1 MLLDDIG
8 AWGEV
13 GKHAWPV
20 DKMTVWDAMGK
31 GGLEFEGKNNIPL
44 SHIVEVG
51 LISRASVDAAEE
63 IGVDLKFE
71 TKIEKLEIPDRYN
84 PAIHGNHY
92 DLIFIPLGVV
102 RRAQ

>member
-8 AWGEV
+8 AWSEIN
-13 GKHAWPV
+13 KSAWPV

-31 GGLEFEGKNNIPL
+31 GGLEFTGKNDLPL

-63 IGVDLKFE
+63 IGVEMKFE
-71 TKIEKLEIPDRYN
+71 SKIEKMILPDRYN
-84 PAIHGNHY
+84 PKIHGK
-92 DLIFIPLGVV
+92 I
-102 RRAQ
+102 RKS